1 MSEAIRAAAQQ
12 TRQQIED
19 VAALELPEP
28 SPADSPL
35 ALEAVSDAFAEQIRA
50 RMAALDIDNP
60 QTLACFGSAEE
71 EALVRILREMRRS
84 LTEAAP
90 GRLTAPL
97 TDLATVLASAP
108 PPAPGRGGG
117 QGGLWRRLR
126 PLLTRRAAGAA
137 GRGRLGPRPAETRRQ
152 LDRLAGDL
160 LVRHRALLARIR
172 TLDLLYEQG
181 LDHYDELALVLA
193 AGQERLRLAGAAR
206 PEGTSRALPPAPAC
220 AALAAR
226 LEALGQTR
234 RQIARALPPVRLAQE
249 GDKALLRHLSD
260 LLTRALPLGPSAPGA
275 RAAQHDHCLSAL
287 IQGQALAEDSQERHS
302 AALDGLNSLIQAL
315 SPPRS
320 EPERASDKEACAP
333 EQDARAHALSERG

>member
-50 RMAALDIDNP
+50 RMAALDIDSP
-60 QTLACFGSAEE
+60 QTLARFGSAEE

-108 PPAPGRGGG
+108 PPAPGRAG
-117 QGGLWRRLR
+117 GGLWRRLR

-226 LEALGQTR
+226 LEALSQTR

-320 EPERASDKEACAP
+320 EPERASNKGASAP
-333 EQDARAHALSERG
+333 EQGARAHALSERG